1 MNPQPAAFIDRDGT
15 INIEVHDLN
24 RVEQLYLIPRAGE
37 AIARLNQAGY
47 PVIVITNQSAI
58 ARGLLTET
66 GLSAIHREL
75 KRQLSAYNASIDAIY
90 HCPHHPDGR
99 DNCTCRKPAPGMIL
113 RAASEH
119 NIDLAGSIMIGDNA
133 TDLEAGWNAGCR
145 AALVRTGSG
154 ENALTKIDRQTRDR
168 ISHIGNDLFD
178 VVEELIDASCNDQRP
193 LHSNAK

>member
-1 MNPQPAAFIDRDGT
+1 MNAQPAAFIDRDGT

-24 RVEQLYLIPRAGE
+24 RVEQLQLIPRAGE

-58 ARGLLTET
+58 ARGLLTEP
-66 GLSAIHREL
+66 GLSDIHREL
-75 KRQLSAYNASIDAIY
+75 KRQLSACNASIDAIY
-90 HCPHHPDGR
+90 YCPHHPDGR

-154 ENALTKIDRQTRDR
+154 ENALAEIDQQTRNR
-168 ISHIGNDLFD
+168 ISYIGRDLFD
-178 VVEELIDASCNDQRP
+178 VIEKLLMQ
-193 LHSNAK
+193 

>member
-1 MNPQPAAFIDRDGT
+1 MNAKPAAFIDRDGT
-15 INIEVHDLN
+15 INIDVHYLN
-24 RVEQLYLIPRAGE
+24 RVEQLQLIPRAGE

-58 ARGLLTET
+58 GRGMLTET

-75 KRQLSAYNASIDAIY
+75 KHQLSAYNASIDAIY
-90 HCPHHPDGR
+90 YCPHHPDGK

-113 RAASEH
+113 RAANEH

-154 ENALTKIDRQTRDR
+154 EAALTEIDQQTRDR
-168 ISHIGNDLFD
+168 ISYIGNDLFD
-178 VVEELIDASCNDQRP
+178 VIDRILTHA
-193 LHSNAK
+193 

>member
-1 MNPQPAAFIDRDGT
+1 MNAQPAAFIDRDGT

-24 RVEQLYLIPRAGE
+24 RVEQLQLIPRAGE

-58 ARGLLTET
+58 ARGLLTEP
-66 GLSAIHREL
+66 GLSEIHREL
-75 KRQLSAYNASIDAIY
+75 KRQLSACNASIDAIY
-90 HCPHHPDGR
+90 HCPHHRR
-99 DNCTCRKPAPGMIL
+99 DNCICRKPAPGMIL

-154 ENALTKIDRQTRDR
+154 ENALAEIDRQTRNR
-168 ISHIGNDLFD
+168 ISYIGRDLFD
-178 VVEELIDASCNDQRP
+178 VIDQM
-193 LHSNAK
+193 LNA

>member
-15 INIEVHDLN
+15 INIDTHYLN
-24 RVEQLYLIPRAGE
+24 RAEQFQLIPRAGE

-75 KRQLSAYNASIDAIY
+75 KHQLSAHNASINAIY
-90 HCPHHPDGR
+90 HCPHHPDGK

-145 AALVRTGSG
+145 AALVRTGLG
-154 ENALTKIDRQTRDR
+154 EEILTKIDQKTRDR

-178 VVEELIDASCNDQRP
+178 VVEWMLT
-193 LHSNAK
+193 HG

>member
-1 MNPQPAAFIDRDGT
+1 MNAKPAAFIDRDGT
-15 INIEVHDLN
+15 INIEVHYLN
-24 RVEQLYLIPRAGE
+24 RVEQLQLIPRAGE

-58 ARGLLTET
+58 GRGLLTET
-66 GLSAIHREL
+66 GLSEIHREL
-75 KRQLSAYNASIDAIY
+75 KHQLSAYNASIDAIY
-90 HCPHHPDGR
+90 HCPHHER

-113 RAASEH
+113 RAANEH

-154 ENALTKIDRQTRDR
+154 EDALKKIDRQTRDR
-168 ISHIGNDLFD
+168 ISYIGNDLFD
-178 VVEELIDASCNDQRP
+178 VVEEFLNISRTLQ
-193 LHSNAK
+193 

>member
-1 MNPQPAAFIDRDGT
+1 MNAQPAAFIDRDGT

-24 RVEQLYLIPRAGE
+24 RVAQLQLIPRAGK

-75 KRQLSAYNASIDAIY
+75 KHQLSAHNASIDAIY
-90 HCPHHPDGR
+90 HCPHHGK

-154 ENALTKIDRQTRDR
+154 EDALKRIDQQTRER
-168 ISHIGNDLFD
+168 ISYIGRDLFD
-178 VVEELIDASCNDQRP
+178 VIDRILTHA
-193 LHSNAK
+193 